1 MSWSWLRPQ
10 LKTENR
16 FRKKPFITFYVLLFF
31 YMVHLLW
38 NSYTILSLVSRC
50 SKSVWHKCEFNTLK
64 FRKNEKKGWEIFQK
78 IIGFDAAATKD
89 KNTLNTTHKGDSLSL
104 FTQIMC
110 CTCPSRGFVRTA
122 VVYAQHEPTHTQ
134 TYMKFI
140 YYEPCARA
148 HAFLFPYRQ
157 YFEMKKKIVYN
168 FCSAYILRLLPW
180 TATDCILKCLPVGSE
195 SREKKLR

>member
-122 VVYAQHEPTHTQ
+122 VVCAQHEPTHTQ
-134 TYMKFI
+134 TYMNHV
-140 YYEPCARA
+140 PART
-148 HAFLFPYRQ
+148 LF
-157 YFEMKKKIVYN
+157 YFPIGNILKWKKIIVYN